1 MFTRLR
7 TFALAAAISAVF
19 AAPALA
25 KGPPWISIELP
36 VNPYDRTMQGAF
48 LLVHAFHH
56 QTPIGFPIEG
66 TAEGMVNGER
76 RTVKLEF
83 AETSRDGVYALKR
96 TWATDGVW
104 TLVIRVTQGPADAEG
119 GTATAV
125 VEAFLTALE
134 RVPWEDR
141 RRAEASAWEDGG
153 ADEQRDA
160 GALRFV
166 DGRHGAFDDRLG
178 RERRRIALV
187 RLADRPTPT
196 ETAEVFVPQRDR
208 RF

>member
-1 MFTRLR
+1 MLTRIR
-7 TFALAAAISAVF
+7 TLALIALTTAALAS
-19 AAPALA
+19 PALA

-83 AETSRDGVYALKR
+83 SETSRDGVYALKR

-104 TLVIRVTQGPADAEG
+104 TLVIRVNQGPGDG
-119 GTATAV
+119 ATAV
-125 VEAFLTALE
+125 VELGEDGEVASV
-134 RVPWEDR
+134 RVPTRQQGSWTVP
-141 RRAEASAWEDGG
+141 APVAM
-153 ADEQRDA
+153 ADVDQ
-160 GALRFV
+160 ALRA
-166 DGRHGAFDDRLG
+166 RA
-178 RERRRIALV
+178 AQ
-187 RLADRPTPT
+187 LATH
-196 ETAEVFVPQRDR
+196 
-208 RF
+208 

>member
-125 VEAFLTALE
+125 VEIGADGEVAAV
-134 RVPWEDR
+134 RVPTNR
-141 RRAEASAWEDGG
+141 RGG
-153 ADEQRDA
+153 WTVPATVSMTDVDQ
-160 GALRFV
+160 ALRA
-166 DGRHGAFDDRLG
+166 RAAQLAS
-178 RERRRIALV
+178 RRS
-187 RLADRPTPT
+187 
-196 ETAEVFVPQRDR
+196 
-208 RF
+208 

>member
-1 MFTRLR
+1 MFTRIRSL
-7 TFALAAAISAVF
+7 ALAAAISVVF

-56 QTPIGFPIEG
+56 QTPVGFPIEG

-83 AETSRDGVYALKR
+83 SETSRDGVYALKR

-104 TLVIRVTQGPADAEG
+104 TLVIRVNQGPGDG
-119 GTATAV
+119 ATAV
-125 VEAFLTALE
+125 VELGADGEVASV
-134 RVPWEDR
+134 RVPTRQQGSWTVPAPVAMATVD
-141 RRAEASAWEDGG
+141 
-153 ADEQRDA
+153 Q
-160 GALRFV
+160 ALRA
-166 DGRHGAFDDRLG
+166 RA
-178 RERRRIALV
+178 AL
-187 RLADRPTPT
+187 LATH
-196 ETAEVFVPQRDR
+196 
-208 RF
+208 

>member
-7 TFALAAAISAVF
+7 TVALAAAISAVF
-19 AAPALA
+19 ASPALA

-125 VEAFLTALE
+125 VEIGADGEVAAV
-134 RVPWEDR
+134 RVPTNR
-141 RRAEASAWEDGG
+141 RGG
-153 ADEQRDA
+153 WTVPATVSMTDVDQ
-160 GALRFV
+160 ALRS
-166 DGRHGAFDDRLG
+166 RAAQLAS
-178 RERRRIALV
+178 RRS
-187 RLADRPTPT
+187 
-196 ETAEVFVPQRDR
+196 
-208 RF
+208 